1 MYNFCKVLVVK
12 NVFYKI
18 ALLLVFSWAVSVFV
32 LGFKGL
38 IHLFLVFA
46 LIAVLISIIKH
57 EM

>member
-18 ALLLVFSWAVSVFV
+18 ALLLVLSWAVSVFV
-32 LGFKGL
+32 LGIKGL

-46 LIAVLISIIKH
+46 VIVILISIIKH
-57 EM
+57 KM

>member
-18 ALLLVFSWAVSVFV
+18 ALLLVLSWAVSVFI

-38 IHLFLVFA
+38 IHLFLVFTLNA
-46 LIAVLISIIKH
+46 ILISIIKH